1 MKYFKLRPTSLL
13 ALCISVVATGC
24 AITHEDVKQA
34 YDSKS
39 AAIVAAKQKAN
50 KQRPAVS
57 NYTVIRGNYLG
68 SDLLPANTGSSLPE
82 RYRSGIS
89 KQVSPNMGT
98 LQQAVANIQSLGL
111 GVRLNQDVMNPPTA
125 STNTSASTTSL
136 TPGVTAPPTP
146 ISAAA
151 AVRPVVLVPLSFG
164 PDLTDYLN
172 LITSQLGVSWEYNQA
187 QNEVNIFRLASRTC
201 TIMDLPGAVDF
212 DDKLSGG
219 GTSSSSSSSTGS
231 STQGSSFGS
240 SSNANVVAKAY
251 DPWDSLIAALDIMK
265 TPVGKMASNRATGT
279 VFVTDT
285 KEGADRICGL
295 VASENARM
303 NLQIALEIHEVRVE
317 VNDGNNIG
325 MDLNVVFQQLN
336 AITGAQDWAF
346 KFGSPTNLTDPGS
359 GSASFN
365 IARPESRLAGT
376 NVAAQA
382 LASFGKIVGESK
394 HTIITRN
401 RVPGRMQDV
410 KEEVYLASTTP
421 ASGNAVGGGAGV
433 PGLTP
438 GVVTYGSTIVY
449 VPTVGD
455 NNQVLLHLFDTQS
468 SLDAIKSQGSGSGV
482 TAQQINL
489 PKLSKR
495 KFAQSFSV
503 ANGETLVI
511 VGSETDALASNTNA
525 ALTGASNNAKQ
536 TKSMSVLLVTPHVM
550 TGL

>member
-1 MKYFKLRPTSLL
+1 MKHFQLAPTSLL
-13 ALCISVVATGC
+13 ALCISVVVTGC
-24 AITHEDVKQA
+24 AITHEDVKQS

-39 AAIVAAKQKAN
+39 AAIVAAKQKVN

-82 RYRSGIS
+82 RYRRDIS

-111 GVRLNQDVMNPPTA
+111 GVRVNQDVMNPPTA
-125 STNTSASTTSL
+125 TTTTTTAALPGASA
-136 TPGVTAPPTP
+136 APTP
-146 ISAAA
+146 QSAAA
-151 AVRPVVLVPLSFG
+151 AARPVVLVPLSFG

-187 QNEVNIFRLASRTC
+187 QNEVNIYRLTTRTC
-201 TIMDLPGAVDF
+201 TIMDLPGTIDF

-219 GTSSSSSSSTGS
+219 GTSSGSGTGTT
-231 STQGSSFGS
+231 TQGSSFGS
-240 SSNANVVAKAY
+240 SSNANVVGKAY
-251 DPWDSLIAALDIMK
+251 DPWDSLVGALGIMV
-265 TPVGKMASNRATGT
+265 TPVGKLASNKSTGT

-285 KEGADRICGL
+285 KEGADRVCNL

-303 NLQIALEIHEVRVE
+303 NLQVALEIHEVRVE
-317 VNDGNNIG
+317 LNDSNSIG

-346 KFGSPTNLTDPGS
+346 KFGSPTNLTDAGS

-365 IARPESRLAGT
+365 IARPESRLSGT

-382 LASFGKIVGESK
+382 LASFGNIVFEK
-394 HTIITRN
+394 KDTIVTRN
-401 RVPGRMQDV
+401 RVPGRNQEV

-421 ASGNAVGGGAGV
+421 ASGSAVAGGGAGV

-438 GVVTYGSTIVY
+438 GVVTYGSTIAY

-455 NNQVLLHLFDTQS
+455 NNQVVLHLFDTQS
-468 SLDAIKSQGSGSGV
+468 SLDTIKSQGSGAGA
-482 TAQQINL
+482 TFQQINL

-503 ANGETLVI
+503 ANGETLII
-511 VGSETDALASNTNA
+511 VGSESDSLASNTNA
-525 ALTGASNNAKQ
+525 SLTGASNNAKQ

-550 TGL
+550 TGI